1 MRSRIEPMAAT
12 DELDI
17 PMPAMT
23 PAWRAAGLERRERMD
38 AGTRRLAI
46 FAGAI
51 GGALLLLVG
60 VWGFSGRHSGGVP
73 VIESDS
79 RPVRTK
85 PTDPGGMQVTG
96 ANDSILSGE
105 ADGKTALAPP
115 PEAPAPQALREAERA
130 AAPPPAAAKPAP
142 EKAAP
147 DKTAAEKPAPDRT
160 ERVATATRPEPT
172 PAPAPAS
179 AHAEA
184 ARTEAPRADVVRTDA
199 APARPATKPAAAAKA
214 SSGVVLVQLGALE
227 TEGGA
232 KTEWERLVRKYG
244 DLLSGHRPTISRTE
258 HAGKTYWRVRTGGF
272 ADSAAAVLFCERVKQ
287 KGGGCAVVS

>member
-23 PAWRAAGLERRERMD
+23 PAWRTAGLERRERMD
-38 AGTRRLAI
+38 AGTRQLAI

-51 GGALLLLVG
+51 GGALLVLVG

-79 RPVRTK
+79 RPLRTK
-85 PTDPGGMQVTG
+85 PTDPGGMQVAG
-96 ANDSILSGE
+96 ANDSILQGGE

-115 PEAPAPQALREAERA
+115 PEAPAPQALREAEQAAAATPAPVTPA
-130 AAPPPAAAKPAP
+130 AAPTEHPATVTHADAPP
-142 EKAAP
+142 
-147 DKTAAEKPAPDRT
+147 
-160 ERVATATRPEPT
+160 PT
-172 PAPAPAS
+172 PAPVRA
-179 AHAEA
+179 
-184 ARTEAPRADVVRTDA
+184 EAPRSEPTWPEALRAEASRPEASREAPRTEA
-199 APARPATKPAAAAKA
+199 APARAATKPAPAAKA
-214 SSGVVLVQLGALE
+214 SAGIVLVQLGALE

-244 DLLSGHRPTISRTE
+244 ELLSGHRPAISRTE

-272 ADSAAAVLFCERVKQ
+272 SDSAEAVLFCERVKQ